1 MNQYLNDTVYTDS
14 DGELENVDTI
24 KYIFYSS
31 KINPDHL
38 IKLDCS
44 QSGLTSLVPLF
55 PKSLKILKCNINK
68 LTLLPELPEKLEK
81 LNCGNNKLTL
91 LPELPK
97 TLIILRCYDNRL
109 TSLPTMPTYL
119 KD

>member
-31 KINPDHL
+31 KINPDYG
-38 IKLDCS
+38 KTLDCS

-55 PKSLKILKCNINK
+55 PKIF
-68 LTLLPELPEKLEK
+68 
-81 LNCGNNKLTL
+81 
-91 LPELPK
+91 
-97 TLIILRCYDNRL
+97 
-109 TSLPTMPTYL
+109 
-119 KD
+119 KDIKM